1 MVKLTIISVD
11 NSLGIILPPEV
22 LQSLKVA
29 EGDTVFL
36 IESPQGFLL
45 TTSDPELPEEMA
57 LARKFMRKR
66 RKLLSEL
73 AKK

>member
-1 MVKLTIISVD
+1 MVSLKIISVGD
-11 NSLGIILPPEV
+11 SLGINLPPEV

-36 IESPQGFLL
+36 IESPEGFLL
-45 TTSDPELPEEMA
+45 TARDPEFVEEMV

-66 RKLLSEL
+66 RNLLSEL